1 MVGKILNKG
10 DSVTWSSQ
18 AGGSFR
24 EKKGEVVEII
34 PPNGK
39 FSNAIRDRYPDLFK
53 GAGVGFPRPE
63 VSYIV
68 AVPQGK
74 TRKAKPKH
82 YWPRTS
88 SLRLSQ

>member
-1 MVGKILNKG
+1 MIGASFEKG
-10 DSVTWSSQ
+10 DIVTWVSQ
-18 AGGSFR
+18 AGGSVR

-63 VSYIV
+63 ISYIV

-74 TRKAKPKH
+74 TGKAKPKH

-88 SLRLSQ
+88 GLRLSQ